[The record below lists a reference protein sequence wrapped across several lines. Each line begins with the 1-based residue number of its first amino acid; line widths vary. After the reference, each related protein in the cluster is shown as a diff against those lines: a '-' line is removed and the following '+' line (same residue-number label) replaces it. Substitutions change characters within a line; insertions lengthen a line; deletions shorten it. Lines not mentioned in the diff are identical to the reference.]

1 MAKKRILVVDDER
14 PLAQFV
20 KKALE
25 QTGNYEVCAET
36 DSRQALAVAK
46 AFKPDLVFMDVA
58 MPHMD
63 GGDVAAQFKEDAD
76 LKQVPVIFLTGAVSR
91 DEAGGQG
98 GMIGGRPFIAKP
110 VRIQQLVDAIERYLP
125 TQK

>member
-1 MAKKRILVVDDER
+1 MAKKRILVVDDEKA
-14 PLAQFV
+14 LAQFV

-25 QTGNYEVCAET
+25 QTGTYEVCTET
-36 DSRQALAVAK
+36 DARQALATAK
-46 AFKPDLVFMDVA
+46 AFKPELVFMDVA

-63 GGDVAAQFKEDAD
+63 GGDVAAQFKEDGD
-76 LKQVPVIFLTGAVSR
+76 LKGVPVIFLTGAVTK

-110 VRIQQLVDAIERYLP
+110 AKIQELVTAIERYLP
-125 TQK
+125 PQK